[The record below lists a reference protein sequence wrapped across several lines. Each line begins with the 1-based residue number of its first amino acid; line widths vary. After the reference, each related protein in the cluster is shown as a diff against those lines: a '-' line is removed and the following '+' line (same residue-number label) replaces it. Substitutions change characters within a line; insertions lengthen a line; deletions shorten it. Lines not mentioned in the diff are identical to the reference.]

1 MTTRMFLSS
10 AEVAQLLDL
19 PSSVAFLARRDA
31 LEDLGFPLP
40 CPWSARPM
48 KWRSDQVQGWIERQG
63 RPRAV
68 GNKPQLVTPD
78 YYMERAAS
86 A

>member
-1 MTTRMFLSS
+1 MTDRMFLNS

-19 PSSVAFLARRDA
+19 PSSVAFLARRSM
-31 LEDLGFPLP
+31 LEELGFPLP
-40 CPWSARPM
+40 CAWSARPM
-48 KWRSDQVQGWIERQG
+48 KWRAEQVRAWIDTQG

-68 GNKPQLVTPD
+68 GHKPQLVTPE
-78 YYMERAAS
+78 YLQARAAT

>member
-1 MTTRMFLSS
+1 MTARMFLNS

-31 LEDLGFPLP
+31 LEELGFPLP
-40 CPWSARPM
+40 CSWSARPM
-48 KWRSDQVQGWIERQG
+48 KWRADQVLSWIDRQG
-63 RPRAV
+63 RPRAL
-68 GNKPQLVTPD
+68 GNKPQLVTQD
-78 YYMERAAS
+78 YYMARAAT